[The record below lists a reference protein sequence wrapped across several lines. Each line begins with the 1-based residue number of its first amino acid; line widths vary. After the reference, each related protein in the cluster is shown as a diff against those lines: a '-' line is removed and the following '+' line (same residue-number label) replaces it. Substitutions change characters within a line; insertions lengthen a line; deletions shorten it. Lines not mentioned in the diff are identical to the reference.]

1 MKVLHISGATSW
13 GGNEQQLINTIPALE
28 QLNVENLV
36 FGVKNTPIHKKS
48 IENSIEFVFTE
59 EKKLNKFS
67 NYKFLKNI
75 VKKEKPDII
84 HLHTSNALT
93 VYVLSDL
100 LFKLKTPT
108 VFSKKGMGSS
118 MSWLSLYKYNYRNIN
133 GFICVSKSVENAF
146 KKILH
151 QKHHHKLSVVYDGIK
166 TAQKESSNI
175 IDLREKFLIDDSKI
189 LIGNIANHTAA
200 KDLITLVETVH
211 ELVNGLG
218 AKNIFIVQIGEES
231 DLTPSIVKLIDDYN
245 LRPYFAITGFVENA
259 ADMLSQM
266 DIFIMTSEREGGP
279 SSVLEA
285 MYKKIPIVTT
295 KVGVTTEA
303 IVHDDN
309 GMLSKVK
316 DYKSLA
322 NNLKVLIEDQEK
334 RIKFAD
340 KSYKIFLNKFT
351 VNHLAKNTLRIY
363 YKLVKAH

>member
-13 GGNEQQLINTIPALE
+13 GGNEQHLINTIPALE

-36 FGVKNTPIHKKS
+36 FGVKDSPLYKKC
-48 IENSIEFVFTE
+48 IENSIRFIFTD

-67 NYKFLKNI
+67 NYKLLKNI

-108 VFSKKGMGSS
+108 VFSKKGMGNS
-118 MSWLSLYKYNYRNIN
+118 MSWLSLYKYNYRNIK

-146 KKILH
+146 KKILY
-151 QKHHHKLSVVYDGIK
+151 QKHHHKLFVVYDGIK

-218 AKNIFIVQIGEES
+218 IKNVCFVQLGEES
-231 DLTPSIVKLIDDYN
+231 DRTQGLLNLIEEYN
-245 LRPYFAITGFVENA
+245 LQPYFKMMGFVENA

-266 DIFIMTSEREGGP
+266 DIFIMTSEREGG
-279 SSVLEA
+279 L
-285 MYKKIPIVTT
+285 
-295 KVGVTTEA
+295 
-303 IVHDDN
+303 
-309 GMLSKVK
+309 L
-316 DYKSLA
+316 L
-322 NNLKVLIEDQEK
+322 
-334 RIKFAD
+334 F
-340 KSYKIFLNKFT
+340 
-351 VNHLAKNTLRIY
+351 
-363 YKLVKAH
+363 